1 MLAYSS
7 VEHTGLI
14 CFGLGLGAA
23 GVFAA
28 LLHLVNHTAAKSLM
42 FFLAGDIERKYGSS
56 AIKQARGLLTAAPWT
71 GGLFAAGLLALVGL
85 PPFGMFIS
93 EFALFRAGFAQNHPW
108 LMTGALLL
116 LLVAFVSF
124 ITRLNRMLYGEA
136 PAEVAVGERAGW
148 RVAPMLLGL
157 LALLA
162 LGLTLPAPLESLLDQ
177 IVRIVSR

>member
-1 MLAYSS
+1 
-7 VEHTGLI
+7 LI

-42 FFLAGDIERKYGSS
+42 FILAGDIER
-56 AIKQARGLLTAAPWT
+56 R
-71 GGLFAAGLLALVGL
+71 LFAAGLLALVGL

-93 EFALFRAGFAQNHPW
+93 EFALFRAGFAQHHPW
-108 LMTGALLL
+108 VRGLMAAALLL

-124 ITRLNRMLYGEA
+124 ITRLNRMLYGE
-136 PAEVAVGERAGW
+136 PPTEVAAGETARW
-148 RVAPMLLGL
+148 RVAPMLFGI
-157 LALLA
+157 LALVV
-162 LGLTLPAPLESLLDQ
+162 LGLTLPAPLKNLLDQ